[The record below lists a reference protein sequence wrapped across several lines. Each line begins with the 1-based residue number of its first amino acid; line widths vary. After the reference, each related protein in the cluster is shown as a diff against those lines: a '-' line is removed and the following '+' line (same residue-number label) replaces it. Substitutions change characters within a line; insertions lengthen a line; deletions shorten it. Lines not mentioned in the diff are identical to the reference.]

1 MRILVAVF
9 FGFLASSAYAQDTL
23 KEVRWGHIAN
33 TAYYWDIYAARALG
47 FMRDQQLEVPSL
59 NIESASQ
66 SIAQVLAG
74 GVDILSSNPELAISA
89 IHKGADLVI
98 ISNEVATV
106 PWALMSR
113 PEIRSIS
120 DLKGKVLGVTQLK
133 EASTSIA
140 RLLLE
145 KRGGLKTGDY
155 EMIQLGGTPNRYAAL
170 ARGAVQATLL
180 VQPADF
186 RAEEQGMVRLGS
198 TDEVFE
204 GPAIV
209 FVARRSWLKDNGE
222 SARKFL
228 KGAVAGMHWLNDGK
242 NRVQAIDILAKAI
255 GVTPE
260 LAART
265 YDFYLKNGVITKDGI
280 LPLQHVKNYLALA
293 QDERITA
300 DPHNFVDFRFLEE
313 AKK

>member
-1 MRILVAVF
+1 
-9 FGFLASSAYAQDTL
+9 
-23 KEVRWGHIAN
+23 
-33 TAYYWDIYAARALG
+33 
-47 FMRDQQLEVPSL
+47 
-59 NIESASQ
+59 
-66 SIAQVLAG
+66 
-74 GVDILSSNPELAISA
+74 
-89 IHKGADLVI
+89 
-98 ISNEVATV
+98 
-106 PWALMSR
+106 
-113 PEIRSIS
+113 
-120 DLKGKVLGVTQLK
+120 
-133 EASTSIA
+133 
-140 RLLLE
+140 
-145 KRGGLKTGDY
+145 
-155 EMIQLGGTPNRYAAL
+155 
-170 ARGAVQATLL
+170 
-180 VQPADF
+180 
-186 RAEEQGMVRLGS
+186 MVRLGS

-242 NRVQAIDILAKAI
+242 NRVQAVDILAKAI